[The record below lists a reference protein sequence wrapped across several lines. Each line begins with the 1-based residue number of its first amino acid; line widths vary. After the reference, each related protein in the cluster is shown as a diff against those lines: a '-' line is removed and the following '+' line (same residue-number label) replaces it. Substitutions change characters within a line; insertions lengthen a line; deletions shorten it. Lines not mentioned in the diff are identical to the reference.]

1 MRLSV
6 LGLAAATVIA
16 FAGTAGAADIAPAP
30 MSVKASPPPAPV
42 YSWTGCNVNAGIGYG
57 FTDTEHST
65 VNATNGVLFDAGH
78 DNAGRGWLGRFGGG
92 CDYQFYSSF
101 VVGAFADYDWAN
113 IHGRYSYA
121 SAVGAAAFGGDQKLS
136 SEWAAGLRLGFV
148 VMPQLLSYVDGGY
161 TQAHFDA
168 ATFNDLTGGAAT
180 VSYPSQTRSGWFIG
194 GGAEYAVGW
203 WKNLFWRTEYRFAQY
218 GSRTVASVCNVTL
231 NGCVAGAAHGL
242 DTSKVFEQ
250 TITSSLVWRFW

>member
-1 MRLSV
+1 MKKLIAISA
-6 LGLAAATVIA
+6 LAATAMFG
-16 FAGTAGAADIAPAP
+16 FAGAAGAADLP
-30 MSVKASPPPAPV
+30 VKAAPPPAPV
-42 YSWTGCNVNAGIGYG
+42 YSWTGCNLNAGIGYG
-57 FTDTEHST
+57 FTDTEHSA
-65 VNATNGVLFDAGH
+65 VNATTGALFDSGH

-92 CDYQFYSSF
+92 CDYQFMSSF
-101 VVGAFADYDWAN
+101 VIGAFADYDWAN

-121 SAVGAAAFGGDQKLS
+121 SFVGATEFGGDQKLS
-136 SEWAAGLRLGFV
+136 NEWAAGLRLGFV

-168 ATFNDLTGGAAT
+168 ATLVDLTGGAAT

-194 GGAEYAVGW
+194 GGAEYALGW

-218 GSRTVASVCNVTL
+218 GNRTVATVCNVSL
-231 NGCVAGAAHGL
+231 NGCVAGAAHAL
-242 DTSKVFEQ
+242 DTGKVFEQ